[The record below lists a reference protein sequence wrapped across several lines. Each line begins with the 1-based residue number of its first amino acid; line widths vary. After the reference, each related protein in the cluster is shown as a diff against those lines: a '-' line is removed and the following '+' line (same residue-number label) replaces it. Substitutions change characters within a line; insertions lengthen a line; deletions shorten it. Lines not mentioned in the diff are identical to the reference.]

1 MTEQQI
7 ADLGQM
13 AERTADPCY
22 VTIKSDSVYVAVDS
36 FINFL
41 AQLAEQ
47 VETTHGHDLTMS
59 LILKNAHIIYDYDGG
74 IDAVNFGD

>member
-13 AERTADPCY
+13 AERTTDAY
-22 VTIKSDSVYVAVDS
+22 FVSVKSDNVYVSVNS
-36 FINFL
+36 FIDFL

-59 LILKNAHIIYDYDGG
+59 LILKNAHIVYGYDGG
-74 IDAVNFGD
+74 IDAVTFGD